1 MSSLLM
7 CRIIDMDSESERR
20 RIDEQ
25 AASLNSQPSVGDHS
39 IAASGPNVGQP
50 QVPMDKQF
58 MAQMGEFMKRL
69 VGAVQP
75 TPPTQPANPSPVQ
88 KSPIE
93 RVRKYGA
100 EDFKGLL
107 TDDSPAA
114 EYWLER
120 TERIMEQIHCSEV
133 EKLECAVSL
142 LQESAYQWWTTV
154 KSHVDGEAIDW
165 PLFLWEFREKYI
177 GDAYVEARRREFL
190 QLQQRHLSVFEYEKE
205 FLRLSKY
212 YPALISTKE
221 EKCKRFEQGL
231 NSDLK
236 MFLVAINSQS
246 SRRWLRQ

>member
-1 MSSLLM
+1 
-7 CRIIDMDSESERR
+7 MDSESERR

-39 IAASGPNVGQP
+39 IAASGPNVGQ
-50 QVPMDKQF
+50 QQGAMDEKF
-58 MAQMGEFMKRL
+58 MAQMGEFMKRF

-75 TPPTQPANPSPVQ
+75 TPPAQPANPPPVQ

-120 TERIMEQIHCSEV
+120 TERIMEQIHCSEA

-142 LQESAYQWWTTV
+142 LQESAYQWWRQLKGVSAVKQLIGLYSYGNFV
-154 KSHVDGEAIDW
+154 KSTLVMHMLRPGVGNSYSYSNAI
-165 PLFLWEFREKYI
+165 
-177 GDAYVEARRREFL
+177 
-190 QLQQRHLSVFEYEKE
+190 
-205 FLRLSKY
+205 
-212 YPALISTKE
+212 
-221 EKCKRFEQGL
+221 
-231 NSDLK
+231 
-236 MFLVAINSQS
+236 
-246 SRRWLRQ
+246 